1 MKQTIQTRRNA
12 KTKTGFRK
20 LHAST
25 TARKRKLRAAT
36 AMANPHV
43 DLESDVPNVGIG
55 RALIVIL
62 VLHVVAI
69 AAVYAHSTFFGED
82 GGTSVAD
89 SGASK
94 TVAAAVAVTADPVAN
109 MQAPA
114 AEGEFGRYIVVTGD
128 SYSRIA
134 HRSHVDETALRAL
147 NNNRSLRAGVVL
159 DLPAKLSSRPVA
171 VTETPAQRAS
181 RAVAVTEDASS
192 VTSAPRAVVIEEA
205 SAPRAVVV
213 QSATGTQP
221 VATALKDG
229 GARYTVKSGDTVWRI
244 ANNHKVTS
252 KQLLEINGIKDAS
265 KLQIGRELIIPA
277 R

>member
-1 MKQTIQTRRNA
+1 
-12 KTKTGFRK
+12 
-20 LHAST
+20 
-25 TARKRKLRAAT
+25 
-36 AMANPHV
+36 MANPHV

-82 GGTSVAD
+82 GGSSIAD

-94 TVAAAVAVTADPVAN
+94 TVVAAAAVTADPVAN

-114 AEGEFGRYIVVTGD
+114 AEGEFDRASGRYIVETGD
-128 SYSRIA
+128 TYNRIA
-134 HRSHVDETALRAL
+134 HRSHVVETDLRAL
-147 NNNRSLRAGVVL
+147 NNNRPLRAGVVL
-159 DLPAKLSSRPVA
+159 HLPSELSSRPVA

-181 RAVAVTEDASS
+181 RAVAVTEDVAPAM
-192 VTSAPRAVVIEEA
+192 SAPRAVVIEEA

-213 QSATGTQP
+213 QSAAGTQP
-221 VATALKDG
+221 AAMTLKDG

-244 ANNHKVTS
+244 AHNHKVTS
-252 KQLLEINGIKDAS
+252 KQVWLMTLTLTNYCSHGSKECLIPLFGCRCFGGARTCDAHEHQC
-265 KLQIGRELIIPA
+265 LG
-277 R
+277 